1 MKSIVFATIYKAY
14 NVIIL
19 YCCGKVLKRRRFY
32 LVAFFYM
39 NFEKAWIPHQSPLL
53 KNKCIEKI
61 IW

>member
-32 LVAFFYM
+32 LAAFFYM
-39 NFEKAWIPHQSPLL
+39 NFEKA
-53 KNKCIEKI
+53 
-61 IW
+61 